1 MQYRVKKNTCQN
13 YEACV
18 KADVLCF
25 LVSNSGAGRVAVP
38 KSACE
43 CCNAYIPKKEGE
55 DCDQP

>member
-43 CCNAYIPKKEGE
+43 CCNAYIPKKEGAE
-55 DCDQP
+55 E